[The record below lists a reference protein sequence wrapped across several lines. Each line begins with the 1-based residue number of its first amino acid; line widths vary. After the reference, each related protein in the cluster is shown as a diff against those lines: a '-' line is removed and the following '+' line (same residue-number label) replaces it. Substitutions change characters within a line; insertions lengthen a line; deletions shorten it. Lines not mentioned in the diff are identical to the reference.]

1 MIQGDSTEYEIL
13 TQACETLGDNL
24 FTAEIGVREGKGTST
39 ILETLKDKKHWH
51 IGIDP
56 YGNLDYQHY
65 DESSSYTC
73 DYTNSMK
80 LQLIK
85 DIDYENFTLFSMGD
99 DEFMKRFS
107 DGVPIYREKK
117 ELINKYDLVHFDG
130 PHKKKEL
137 INKYDLVHFD
147 GPHKTVDVIK
157 EVIFFGERSHAGTVF
172 VFDDYPKFDM
182 DTVLKIIVNQYGFM
196 LLKQGKNKISL
207 KRN

>member
-13 TQACETLGDNL
+13 EQACKTLGDDL
-24 FTAEIGVREGKGTST
+24 FTAEIGVRQGAGSKV
-39 ILETLKDKKHWH
+39 ILDSLKDKKHWH

-56 YGNLDYQHY
+56 YGNLNYQHY
-65 DESSSYTC
+65 DNSESYTC

-85 DIDYENFTLFSMGD
+85 DIDFQNFTLFPMGD
-99 DEFMKRFS
+99 DEFMKRFH

-117 ELINKYDLVHFDG
+117 ELIN
-130 PHKKKEL
+130 
-137 INKYDLVHFD
+137 NYDLVHFD
-147 GPHKTVDVIK
+147 GPHKTVDVLK
-157 EVIFFGERSHAGTVF
+157 EVMFFAQRSRAGTVF

-182 DTVLKIIVNQYGFM
+182 DLILKIIVNDYGFM
-196 LLKQGKNKISL
+196 LLKQGKNKIAL